1 MDHINFPYRAS
12 AHLALLHVV
21 AESGAWGR
29 QNLDVN
35 YNFKISSTD
44 AHRDIPTG
52 DIEFVGGNHVS
63 TYGHRARGDSWIY
76 LGQTLN
82 FTNFKLVVKPESGI
96 NAVEDLHH
104 KTVGSKGSHPGLNDW
119 IYLKQRGLDVDKDQ
133 IAMMKQVP
141 DGQMDETVGQRTQS
155 LDDWVASGKID
166 AAFVTPPRS
175 LMAEKKGLKV
185 IDIDPLP
192 MIWFTTVSSSLRF
205 VEKHPDIVERFL
217 KGLMEGIAYF
227 KTQPEKTIKI
237 LKERHTNE
245 GAMDDETAKLMY
257 VELAR
262 ILEPK
267 LYPSLQAV
275 SNVYEEAVRQDKD
288 ALKVSPMALWDTHHI
303 RRIDDQGFVEALYK
317 NHPEL
322 TVSPSAGRMGYAA
335 WDRAFGGAPSIE
347 PKS

>member
-1 MDHINFPYRAS
+1 LDKVHFPYRS
-12 AHLALLHVV
+12 GSHCALLHVV
-21 AESGAWGR
+21 AESGSWERHG
-29 QNLDVN
+29 LDVD
-35 YNFKISSTD
+35 YNWKISSKD
-44 AHRDIPTG
+44 AHRDVPTS

-63 TYGHRARGDSWIY
+63 TYGHRARGDSWVY

-82 FTNFKLVVKPESGI
+82 FTNFKLVVKPGSGI
-96 NAVEDLHH
+96 ESVADLRH

-133 IAMMKQVP
+133 VAMVKQVP
-141 DGQMDETVGQRTQS
+141 DGQIDETVGQRMQS
-155 LDDWVASGKID
+155 LDDWVESGKID

-175 LMAEKKGLKV
+175 LLAQKRGLKV

-192 MIWFTTVSSSLRF
+192 MIWFTTVSSSLKF

-217 KGLMEGIAYF
+217 KGIMEGIAFF

-245 GAMDDETAKLMY
+245 GVMDDETARLMY

-303 RRIDDQGFVEALYK
+303 RRIDDQGFVERLYK

-322 TVSPSAGRMGYAA
+322 TVSPSAGRMGYAT